1 MHPLV
6 DDLSP
11 YKDGELE
18 NKIQDL
24 GRKYWQARNPDLQY
38 QITMVLEV
46 YKQELQLR
54 RQRAY
59 EAQFQNRDK
68 DLDKLINVN

>member
-6 DDLSP
+6 DDLSHI
-11 YKDGELE
+11 KDAELE

-24 GRKYWQARNPDLQY
+24 GRKYWQCRNVDLQF
-38 QITMVLEV
+38 QISNILEV
-46 YKQELQLR
+46 YKQELSAR
-54 RQRAY
+54 RQKAY

>member
-1 MHPLV
+1 MHPLI
-6 DDLSP
+6 DDLSHL
-11 YKDGELE
+11 KDPEIE
-18 NKIQDL
+18 SKMQDL
-24 GRKYWQARNPDLQY
+24 GRKYWQARNPDVQY
-38 QITMVLEV
+38 QIGILLEV
-46 YKQELQLR
+46 YKSELATR